1 MGLTKEQEELYKKT
15 MDEAKKQLESIDS
28 DMAEEIQK
36 IREKLAQLQES
47 KKSFRQ
53 LYEASAQLL
62 GIEVE
67 PESENEDDI
76 TNGPQPA
83 PTN

>member
-28 DMAEEIQK
+28 DMAKEIQK

-67 PESENEDDI
+67 PESESEDDI